1 MYALPADY
9 YDLLYSEKDY
19 EREAHLLREIITT
32 RRPGAQLVLDLACGT
47 GRHDEYLG
55 RYYEVDGV
63 DLHAGYIEKA
73 RERNSRG
80 RYEVGDMRNFSLDRL
95 YDVVLCLFSSI
106 AYAQTL
112 DGVREVLSRAEKHL
126 ADEGLIVVE
135 PWFVPEA
142 WKVDTV
148 HALQV
153 ERDGMSLCRM
163 CESSVEGAVSIGR
176 CQYLVGDGGRVRHF
190 KEEHRLGLFSKREMG
205 EAFAAAGLEAEYD
218 ERGLIGRGLYIGRR
232 RDG

>member
-19 EREAHLLREIITT
+19 EREAHLLRDIITK

-47 GRHDEYLG
+47 GRHDEYLCH
-55 RYYEVDGV
+55 YYEVDGL

-73 RERNSRG
+73 RQRNSRG

-112 DGVREVLSRAEKHL
+112 DGVREVLSRAEKHP
-126 ADEGLIVVE
+126 ADGGLVVVE
-135 PWFVPEA
+135 PFFVPEA
-142 WKVDTV
+142 WEVDTV
-148 HALQV
+148 HTLQV

-163 CESSVEGAVSIGR
+163 CYSAAQGAVSISN
-176 CQYLVGDGGRVRHF
+176 CQYLVGDAGRVRHF

-205 EAFAAAGLEAEYD
+205 EAFAAAGLDVEYD
-218 ERGLIGRGLYIGRR
+218 ERGLIGRGLYIGRK